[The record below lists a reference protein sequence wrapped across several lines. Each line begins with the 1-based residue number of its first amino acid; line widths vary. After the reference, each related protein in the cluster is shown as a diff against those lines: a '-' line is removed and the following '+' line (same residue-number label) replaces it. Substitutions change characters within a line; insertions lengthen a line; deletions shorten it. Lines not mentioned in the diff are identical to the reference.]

1 MDKYIIINISYYLK
15 NYNDIKNLS
24 LCNKSTTEIKNLYNK
39 YLLIK
44 NKYFN
49 YLKKYKILK
58 YLQEGPFKR
67 FANKYPILNWESNF
81 LGYTG
86 YIDNISL
93 HNLSYPI
100 MIGIDSYKRPF
111 ISIKFIRNR
120 KSGCVTY
127 FQRYE
132 NCKYNWVWGGS
143 CFYNYGNN
151 RLNYADVPKILYLL
165 DEMENNDEVHIHHS
179 VFKLNKIAYKLQKI
193 ETF

>member
-120 KSGCVTY
+120 KPGCVTY
-127 FQRYE
+127 FQRFE

-143 CFYNYGNN
+143 CFYNYGDN
-151 RLNYADVPKILYLL
+151 RLNYYDLPKILYLL
-165 DEMENNDEVHIHHS
+165 DEMENNNEVHIEDS
-179 VFKLNKIAYKLQKI
+179 IFKLNKIAYKLQKI